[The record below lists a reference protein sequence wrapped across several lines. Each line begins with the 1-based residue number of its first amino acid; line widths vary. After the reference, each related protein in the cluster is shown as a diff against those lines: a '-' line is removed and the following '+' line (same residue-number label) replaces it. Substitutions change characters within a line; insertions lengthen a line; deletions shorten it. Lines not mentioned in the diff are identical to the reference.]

1 MAAHSS
7 YWTRRRKVHSNVSE
21 HIESLQD
28 ENLQYE
34 TFHLHEQYRQSHSE
48 ENDPTCNMDTLTPNQ
63 PDFDINI
70 SDAQVD
76 SEGDLEQNESDL
88 NSQCRFNDTYMD
100 TSESEGETES
110 FRDKIKEW
118 AVLHS
123 ITNLALVDLLNILRV
138 SHPDLPKDPRT
149 LLRTETSYDIKK
161 KCGGEFYYF
170 GIEKSVVDMLYA
182 KVESLIDGF
191 RLDLQINIDG
201 LPLFKSTQHQFWP
214 ILGRFIN
221 TDQKEPFIIG
231 IFSGTSKPNDL
242 DEYFREFLDE
252 YNELHLNGLNLS
264 GKVVYID
271 IHSVICDAPARA
283 FIKCVKQYSGYH
295 GCDKCIQ
302 EGEWKGKMTFPE
314 TSSPLRTDESFLN
327 MDDEDHHKGESPLTD
342 VNIGMVSQIPID
354 YMHLVCLGVMKRL
367 LLLWIKGPLPCRLSA
382 RSVLQISS
390 NLLSL
395 KNCVPSD
402 FARQPRSLSEIDR
415 WKATEMRQFLLYTG
429 PLVLIG
435 VVHPN
440 IYENFL
446 LLSVGLHILLNNTL
460 SRMYNQYAHDVLVG
474 FVTHFCQIYGEES
487 AVYNVHGLIHLSEDS
502 KNYGSLDNISSFPFE
517 TFLYKLKRLVRK
529 PSFLLPQ
536 VIRRL
541 SEQTNIQKV
550 KSVYPI
556 FKKEHRRGPLPDE
569 FIAGTQY
576 QVVKTKDFVLKLNKK
591 DGCVRIGGDI
601 CLLQN
606 IIVDDNDVYIVYKRF
621 QTSENFFTSP
631 LQSSLLGIVVVGG
644 LHDDVMSVKLSG
656 IEAKCVLLPFRE
668 KHVAIPFTDSVW

>member
-1 MAAHSS
+1 
-7 YWTRRRKVHSNVSE
+7 
-21 HIESLQD
+21 
-28 ENLQYE
+28 
-34 TFHLHEQYRQSHSE
+34 
-48 ENDPTCNMDTLTPNQ
+48 
-63 PDFDINI
+63 
-70 SDAQVD
+70 
-76 SEGDLEQNESDL
+76 
-88 NSQCRFNDTYMD
+88 
-100 TSESEGETES
+100 
-110 FRDKIKEW
+110 
-118 AVLHS
+118 
-123 ITNLALVDLLNILRV
+123 
-138 SHPDLPKDPRT
+138 
-149 LLRTETSYDIKK
+149 
-161 KCGGEFYYF
+161 
-170 GIEKSVVDMLYA
+170 MLFA

-252 YNELHLNGLNLS
+252 YNELHLNGLNL
-264 GKVVYID
+264 GVKVVYID

-314 TSSPLRTDESFLN
+314 TSSPRRTDESFLN

-342 VNIGMVSQIPID
+342 INIGMVSQIPID

-382 RSVLQISS
+382 RSVQQISS

-440 IYENFL
+440 VYENFL

-460 SRMYNQYAHDVLVG
+460 SRMYNQYAHDVLIG

-487 AVYNVHGLIHLSEDS
+487 AVYNVHGLVHLSEES

-517 TFLYKLKRLVRK
+517 NFLYKLKRLVRK

-541 SEQTNIQKV
+541 SEQTNIQKE

-556 FKKEHRRGPLPDE
+556 FRKEHRHGPVPDE
-569 FIAGTQY
+569 LIAGTQY
-576 QVVKTKDFVLKLNKK
+576 QVLKTKDFVLKLNKK
-591 DGCVRIGGDI
+591 DSCVRIGGDI

-644 LHDDVMSVKLSG
+644 LHDDVMSIKLSA

-668 KHVAIPFTDSVW
+668 KHVAIPFTDSIW